1 MPPKSMEALPA
12 ILESMRLS
20 LVAITALVAFGFA
33 VTTLMLY
40 RQSRI
45 LRDIS
50 NQVSDTH
57 ALTAKAAAVLDNVG
71 RLVIHAGGRKPPL

>member
-1 MPPKSMEALPA
+1 MEALPA

-40 RQSRI
+40 RQSQI

-50 NQVSDTH
+50 SQVPIRT
-57 ALTAKAAAVLDNVG
+57 
-71 RLVIHAGGRKPPL
+71 R